1 MNDMTVK
8 PFKIGLYVVMSEEG
22 LRNYGEKYRNVVFK
36 IDYVCPIDFNFIG
49 RECKGIVGEH
59 SNDLVEI
66 KDGKESDCLFSDS
79 LYDYELTRPQWA
91 LPFLA
96 ERWK

>member
-1 MNDMTVK
+1 MAVK
-8 PFKIGLYVVMSEEG
+8 PFKIGQHVVMSERG
-22 LRNYGEKYRNVVFK
+22 LRNYGEKYRTVVFN
-36 IDYVCPIDFNFIG
+36 IDDVCPIDFNFIG
-49 RECKGIVGEH
+49 RECKGVVGEH

-91 LPFLA
+91 LPFLV

>member
-1 MNDMTVK
+1 MVVK
-8 PFKIGLYVVMSEEG
+8 PFKIGQHVVMSERG
-22 LRNYGEKYRNVVFK
+22 LRNHGEKYRNVVFK
-36 IDYVCPIDFNFIG
+36 IDDVCPIDFNFIG
-49 RECKGIVGEH
+49 RECKGVVGEH
-59 SNDLVEI
+59 FNDLVEI

-91 LPFLA
+91 LPFLV